1 MKNELFQIGEIAR
14 LFHVSVSTL
23 RHYDRIGLLSP
34 EYTDPDSGY
43 RYYSTRQFECLNT
56 IRYLRELDIP
66 LEQIGQFIENRQ
78 IDGICELLLQQ
89 KEEVRR
95 RRKQLARIET
105 KIDNR
110 LAQIAAAASA
120 TLDAITVERKPPRR
134 IAFLKRSFTLRSPL
148 DLELYIRELEQDE
161 EGTTI
166 FLGKVGIGLS
176 REALEGRRYD
186 LYEGVFL
193 ILDDE
198 DDHVGHTTL
207 LPEELCAV
215 VRFRGSH

>member
-23 RHYDRIGLLSP
+23 RHYDRIGLLRP

-95 RRKQLARIET
+95 RRKQLARIEP

-120 TLDAITVERKPPRR
+120 MRDLS
-134 IAFLKRSFTLRSPL
+134 SFKTS
-148 DLELYIRELEQDE
+148 
-161 EGTTI
+161 
-166 FLGKVGIGLS
+166 S
-176 REALEGRRYD
+176 
-186 LYEGVFL
+186 
-193 ILDDE
+193 
-198 DDHVGHTTL
+198 
-207 LPEELCAV
+207 
-215 VRFRGSH
+215 